1 MAEDRFELLFH
12 ILQSEQSILSRADQK
27 AYTLLSVLGVFM
39 VFFIAYYRLMM
50 VNLFIVGMLSI
61 YFAAAGFTIYNLIR
75 TIMPRF
81 RSRPPAEGSDA
92 PPDPTFF
99 GGIRQ
104 YKSADAYYDFM
115 SSIKASD
122 ERSLRFL
129 SGQIYAL
136 AQINWTKN
144 LHLRRGM
151 FSFFVAITA
160 ELLMVLSTFIVMG
173 LEQVGR

>member
-1 MAEDRFELLFH
+1 MADDRFELLFH
-12 ILQSEQSILSRADQK
+12 VLQSEQSILSRADQK

-39 VFFIAYYRLMM
+39 VFFIAYYRLME
-50 VNLFIVGMLSI
+50 VNLFIVGMLTV

-81 RSRPPAEGSDA
+81 RSRPAKEDSDT

-104 YKSADAYYDFM
+104 YKSADDYYQFM
-115 SSIKASD
+115 SSIKATD
-122 ERSLRFL
+122 DRSLKFL
-129 SGQIYAL
+129 SRQIYAL

-144 LHLRRGM
+144 RYLRQGM
-151 FSFFVAITA
+151 FAFFVAITA

>member
-1 MAEDRFELLFH
+1 MGGDRFELLFH
-12 ILQSEQSILSRADQK
+12 VLQSEQSILSRADQK

-39 VFFIAYYRLMM
+39 VFFIAYYRLME
-50 VNLFIVGMLSI
+50 VNGFIVGMLTI
-61 YFAAAGFTIYNLIR
+61 YFSAAGFTIYNLIR

-81 RSRPPAEGSDA
+81 QSRVLEDEDTAL
-92 PPDPTFF
+92 PDPTFF

-104 YKSADAYYDFM
+104 YESADAYFAVM
-115 SSIKASD
+115 GSVEVSG

-129 SGQIYAL
+129 SRQVYAL

-173 LEQVGR
+173 LKQMSL